1 MDVIEETLND
11 TAPDE
16 TSSHGAVAVSVDT
29 APINLPTAG
38 DIPSYMMG
46 HEVEADFISN
56 SWEDE
61 YFLKDL
67 EDYAHRERV
76 LLSSDALR
84 YLIRGVRSEDTA
96 LSHLGRVIAKAK
108 AAYPSEDGWL
118 ALNLSRLEELDK
130 SPDRP
135 MAMTAPVS
143 ETTLPVGNGS
153 VAEAILTGN
162 LQAALHL
169 IEDRPMVALADA
181 TADLDAVYR
190 ERKAMPVGK
199 HQASEL
205 LKQEADKLTLEQLGD
220 IMSALTS
227 AIDGTYS
234 DERSAVKTAIIKAV
248 KIVT

>member
-1 MDVIEETLND
+1 MQ
-11 TAPDE
+11 
-16 TSSHGAVAVSVDT
+16 
-29 APINLPTAG
+29 
-38 DIPSYMMG
+38 G
-46 HEVEADFISN
+46 HEAESDFISS

-84 YLIRGVRSEDTA
+84 YLIRGVRSEDKA
-96 LSHLGRVIAKAK
+96 LAHLGRIIAKAK

-135 MAMTAPVS
+135 MAMTAPASEVS
-143 ETTLPVGNGS
+143 LPVGNGS

-181 TADLDAVYR
+181 TSDLDAVYR
-190 ERKAMPVGK
+190 LRKAMPVGK

-220 IMSALTS
+220 VINALTS

-248 KIVT
+248 KIVA